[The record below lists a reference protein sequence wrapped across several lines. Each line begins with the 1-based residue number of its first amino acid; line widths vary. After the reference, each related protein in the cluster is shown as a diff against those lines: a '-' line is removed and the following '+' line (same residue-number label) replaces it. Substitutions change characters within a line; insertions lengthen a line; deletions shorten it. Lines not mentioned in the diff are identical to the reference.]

1 MKTKEDNNIS
11 GGNFMITIG
20 QLVTVGKPDDN
31 KTSDGSCT

>member
-1 MKTKEDNNIS
+1 MKTNKDNNTS

-31 KTSDGSCT
+31 DMSDDNCK